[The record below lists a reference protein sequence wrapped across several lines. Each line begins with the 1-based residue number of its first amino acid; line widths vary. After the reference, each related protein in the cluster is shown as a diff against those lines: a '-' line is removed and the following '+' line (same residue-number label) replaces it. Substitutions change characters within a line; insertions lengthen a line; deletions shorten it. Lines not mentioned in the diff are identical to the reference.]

1 MPKHINI
8 ILETAAEEMYS
19 IAETPAA
26 NHMFT
31 VREDGD
37 ALTGVQADLF
47 RNLVAK
53 IFFVRF
59 RSRPGLNTALA
70 FLTT

>member
-1 MPKHINI
+1 MPKHIKS
-8 ILETAAEEMYS
+8 ILETFAEDMYV
-19 IAETPAA
+19 IDNTPSD
-26 NHMFT
+26 NNMFT